1 MTRLWLLW
9 LTFEVVW
16 GAPNVT
22 APIAVKERRGQAHIP
37 GAYLMAAINIK
48 IRDVLCEKLKNQLDF
63 ASQTINLVQNS
74 KLTLEDQ
81 NFVKKLGYYL
91 LNIEQVINNI
101 MAYITSLSICPNE
114 FHQPINRRLESF
126 QIALGKIW
134 NLTKKTKLTSIVSL
148 HSKRP
153 PIYTYPLKPEI
164 FPPILIGLGTGLVT
178 GGVLGSIFGKP
189 DHSKDIDKINT
200 NLNNIN
206 KKNFYVAETFR
217 NSVKRGRER
226 YRRYQNYFARI
237 FNSQ

>member
-91 LNIEQVINNI
+91 LNIEKVINNI
-101 MAYITSLSICPNE
+101 MASEYKKLYNPENIYLAKDGGGAGNNWASGYAQVFHRLSGYSP
-114 FHQPINRRLESF
+114 H
-126 QIALGKIW
+126 
-134 NLTKKTKLTSIVSL
+134 
-148 HSKRP
+148 
-153 PIYTYPLKPEI
+153 
-164 FPPILIGLGTGLVT
+164 
-178 GGVLGSIFGKP
+178 
-189 DHSKDIDKINT
+189 
-200 NLNNIN
+200 
-206 KKNFYVAETFR
+206 
-217 NSVKRGRER
+217 
-226 YRRYQNYFARI
+226 
-237 FNSQ
+237 